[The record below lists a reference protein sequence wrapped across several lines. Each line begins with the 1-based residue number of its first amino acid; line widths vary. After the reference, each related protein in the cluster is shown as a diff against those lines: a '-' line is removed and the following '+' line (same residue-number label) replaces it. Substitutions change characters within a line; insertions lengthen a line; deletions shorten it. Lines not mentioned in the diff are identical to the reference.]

1 MNLLP
6 DRVMLR
12 WVREAPDEE
21 AHPTTGGVADG
32 LRTVGDR
39 RPVGEDCTTSP
50 RVATPQGWTRSSLA
64 GRPCPLRGGPLGA
77 AHPRR
82 WEDDGTWLKLW
93 RAFLAE
99 LDGRHRLNWSEAFI
113 DGSFAPAKK
122 GGSPSARPSGGK
134 ARSGWWWQTARVF
147 LWEAPWP
154 RPPLRK
160 SRSSTRRS
168 TRLRSRAP
176 APAGRARSP
185 RA

>member
-1 MNLLP
+1 MAFGPLLTDAQWAKIVP
-6 DRVMLR
+6 HLPALPRRRDRRGRPWADDRACFEGIL
-12 WVREAPDEE
+12 WV
-21 AHPTTGGVADG
+21 
-32 LRTVGDR
+32 LRTGAHWKALPTEYPSPATCWR
-39 RPVGEDCTTSP
+39 R
-50 RVATPQGWTRSSLA
+50 L
-64 GRPCPLRGGPLGA
+64 
-77 AHPRR
+77 RR
-82 WEDDGTWLKLW
+82 WEDDGTWLTLW

-122 GGSPSARPSGGK
+122 GGVPSARPSGGK

-168 TRLRSRAP
+168 KRLPSRAP
-176 APAGRARSP
+176 GRAVPARS
-185 RA
+185 RSA